1 MIDDLLDELYS
12 AIYFSKLNLKSGYHQ
27 VRVVEN
33 DIAKIAFK
41 THNGHYEFLIMPFGL
56 TNASSIFQNLMN
68 DIFRQFLR
76 SFVLVF
82 FDDSIEQELG

>member
-1 MIDDLLDELYS
+1 MNCIVQ
-12 AIYFSKLNLKSGYHQ
+12 YFSKLNLRSGYHQ

-56 TNASSIFQNLMN
+56 TNASSTFPNLMN